1 MNLILGSV
9 VPLAMFLCLF
19 HLCLSGIRV
28 GLTFLMNSVESR
40 QLIWRLWSFSFL
52 LWSGT
57 LAGGWVAPCPPVA
70 SLLVHLP
77 HSLSA
82 KCPPH
87 HDPAS
92 QPAHLL
98 LLLVNIAHQLPIH
111 LVYLALNSSVLT
123 LCQLIITFLST
134 LHNCCTQFLF
144 QNRPREITFRKWWT
158 SPRRVICWPWSPH

>member
-1 MNLILGSV
+1 M
-9 VPLAMFLCLF
+9 
-19 HLCLSGIRV
+19 
-28 GLTFLMNSVESR
+28 
-40 QLIWRLWSFSFL
+40 
-52 LWSGT
+52 
-57 LAGGWVAPCPPVA
+57 APCPPVA

-123 LCQLIITFLST
+123 LCQLILTFLST
-134 LHNCCTQFLF
+134 LHNCCAQFLF
-144 QNRPREITFRKWWT
+144 QNRPREIKFQKVMDVSEESYLLALVSALNLTHLVAANST
-158 SPRRVICWPWSPH
+158 SSDLAVILEEVPAK